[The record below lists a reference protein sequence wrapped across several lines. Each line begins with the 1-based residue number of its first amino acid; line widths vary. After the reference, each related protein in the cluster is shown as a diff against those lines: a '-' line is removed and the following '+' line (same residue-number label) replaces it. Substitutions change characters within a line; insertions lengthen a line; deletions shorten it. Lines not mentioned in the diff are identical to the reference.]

1 MLCCTMFSRCNI
13 PKTLWLDVIVCIFM
27 VHYIAYLET
36 ALYAFSMV
44 LYSHYMLFLALAM
57 MHGLNF

>member
-1 MLCCTMFSRCNI
+1 
-13 PKTLWLDVIVCIFM
+13 M

-36 ALYAFSMV
+36 APYAFSMV

-57 MHGLNF
+57 MHGLNSEVLI